1 MYRVLKP
8 FTDLKDGNRKYQQGD
23 TYPRAGLKVRASR
36 VWELQQAKYISK
48 ANKAVGGRETDGDTN

>member
-23 TYPRAGLKVRASR
+23 DYPRAGIKVRDSR
-36 VWELQQAKYISK
+36 VWELQQARYISK
-48 ANKAVGGRETDGDTN
+48 ECETDGDSK

>member
-23 TYPRAGLKVRASR
+23 DYPRAGIKVRDSR
-36 VWELQQAKYISK
+36 VWELQQARYISK
-48 ANKAVGGRETDGDTN
+48 EREADGNSE